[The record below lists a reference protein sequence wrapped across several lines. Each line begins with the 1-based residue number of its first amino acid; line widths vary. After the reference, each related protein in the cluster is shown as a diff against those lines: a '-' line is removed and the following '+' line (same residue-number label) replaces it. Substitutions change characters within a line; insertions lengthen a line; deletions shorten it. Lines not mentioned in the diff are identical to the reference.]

1 MKRLLLRFENKFFIG
16 YLLIG
21 GLWILFSDRILNI
34 LISDANDLT
43 NIQTYKGWFYVLIT
57 GWFFYYLLK
66 KHLIK
71 IRNAELKARESEQLK
86 SSFLQNM
93 SHEIRTPMNGI
104 IGFAALLRDSNITK
118 EQRDRYLNILTQS
131 SDQLLHV
138 VNDVLDLS
146 LIETGSIIL
155 ERDVVD
161 VNAVLDEFY
170 DVYSVSLKDG
180 INLQLNK
187 GVKEGLKIITDDVK
201 FRQILNN
208 LLSNAQKFTEKGNVE
223 FGYELHGFQ
232 LLFYVKDSGI
242 GIDPEMKEK
251 IFDRFRRAEI
261 ETTKTIGGA
270 GLGLAICRGNLNVMK
285 GKIWVESNEEGG
297 SSFYFSIPFE
307 KAEEI
312 KDLSVKVEQP
322 CVMPDKNC
330 ILVAE
335 DEDTNFYYL
344 STILESAG
352 LEIIRACNGIE
363 AVDLFKKNPKIGF
376 ILMDIKMPL
385 MSGYE
390 ATGKIREFN
399 KKVPIIAQT
408 AFAMSDERTKAIEAG
423 CTDYIAKP
431 FKKTDILTLIE
442 NFQNLV

>member
-1 MKRLLLRFENKFFIG
+1 MKKLLLKFEYKFFIG

-21 GLWILFSDRILNI
+21 CLWILFSDKILNAF
-34 LISDANDLT
+34 ISDKDYLT
-43 NIQTYKGWFYVLIT
+43 TIQTYKGWFYVLIT

-71 IRNAELKARESEQLK
+71 IRDAELKARESEQLK
-86 SSFLQNM
+86 SAFLQNM

-104 IGFAALLRDSNITK
+104 IGFAALLRNSNITK

-170 DVYSVSLKDG
+170 DVYSVSLKEG

-223 FGYELHGFQ
+223 FGYELNDFQ

-251 IFDRFRRAEI
+251 IFDRFLRAKI

-270 GLGLAICRGNLNVMK
+270 GLGLAICRGNLDVMK
-285 GKIWVESNEEGG
+285 GKIWVEPNHMNG
-297 SSFYFSIPFE
+297 SSFYFTIPFE

-312 KDLSVKVEQP
+312 KGLSEKVEKP

-344 STILESAG
+344 LTILENAG
-352 LEIIRACNGIE
+352 LEIIRACNGVE
-363 AVDLFKKNPKIGF
+363 AVDLFKKNPKISF

-399 KKVPIIAQT
+399 KNVPIIAQT

-442 NFQNLV
+442 NFQNLN